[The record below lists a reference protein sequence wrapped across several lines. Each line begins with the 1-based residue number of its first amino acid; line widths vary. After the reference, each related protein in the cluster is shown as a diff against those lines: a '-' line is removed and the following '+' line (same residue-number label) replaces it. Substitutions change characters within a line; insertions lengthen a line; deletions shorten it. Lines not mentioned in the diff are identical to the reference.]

1 MSTRRKRTSKAI
13 SDDESVEYISSS
25 ERQSSSRRKTKA
37 KRSRSNT
44 DREEIYDVERMS
56 VDELDESEL
65 NDESTVTND
74 EEYEDLDN
82 DVVEEFARTRLKK
95 KKSAGSAIL
104 TAITVCLGGKAN
116 FTNRA
121 SNLKA
126 LIREGASVAQVV
138 LKLRNRGE
146 DAFQKD
152 IYGNS
157 IIIERRITSDGD
169 SRYKIKSDSGKV
181 ISQRREDLSI
191 ILDYMSIQ
199 VDNPINI
206 LTQDT
211 ARQFLHSSSP
221 QDKYTF
227 FMKGTELYQLKEDY
241 DFVRGSLDTTNEI
254 LKRKREI
261 LPELF
266 QEVKEVEVKLRDM
279 KKAYELE
286 AVVSSLK
293 NQLAWSFVK
302 EKEEDVAKHEKN
314 LQEAMNRLPSV
325 QDKLELEI
333 HNLEEIESQISELE
347 EKFNAHAETSLP
359 LQNRKVELIALIKNN
374 KVQIQEIRA
383 EKKEINESIK
393 SLKQNAEK
401 LQQKINTEIEK
412 LQENNEKKHEEKLEK
427 IRNAEQEREVQSKRL
442 DEFKIKIEEL
452 ESKSEQ
458 YERKKSLAEQQ
469 KQQASEEI
477 GQHELLLNQLNDQK
491 ANNMIVYGNSI
502 PAVLRDI
509 DRETRWRKKP
519 IGPLGLYVTLS
530 KPNWSEVLE
539 SVIGRTLNAFAV
551 RNYQDRS
558 LLSDI
563 LQRHNCASPIIISED
578 DEYDHTAGE
587 PDERFLT
594 VLRVLQINSPYIKR
608 IFINQNRIECTILV
622 ENRREADE
630 IMYNKGR
637 GFPHNVDSCYTI
649 EGYKVGHKGGG
660 FSTQAVRLYRGPSRF
675 IKDVQGQMRN
685 AQTKLNDAR
694 RLFTVHRNDLNNI
707 SNDLYNVKRELDSLK
722 SEYNTV
728 NRKIKSLDYRITS
741 LREELQEDVPAII
754 SGLEE
759 AKNEAL
765 QEIDMYKNQYLQL
778 ASKKVT
784 ITDEQR
790 PLVSELEQL
799 HDKLLEVSIEADTIS
814 KSMEEL
820 ASKKIGYQNDKS
832 HLQRK
837 LEMEQRKVDAIQTE
851 LEKSLKELE
860 DLSTQAQEY
869 CPERAEVTKSSFELD
884 REIQHIQDRLR
895 VRENE
900 CGTTIEQVMLEISTK
915 RDAYHQA
922 KSEID
927 HMDCFSKELG
937 ATLKKRLYK
946 WRSFLSFISV
956 QIDDQTLQQRS
967 NDKDPRSLSGGE
979 KSFSVICL
987 LLSLWEAMGC
997 PIRCLDEFDVFMD
1010 AVNRRISMRMM
1021 IETARE
1027 SDSTQYILIT
1037 PQDASSITPSPD
1049 VRIHRLHD
1057 PERGQRTID
1066 EMA

>member
-1 MSTRRKRTSKAI
+1 
-13 SDDESVEYISSS
+13 
-25 ERQSSSRRKTKA
+25 
-37 KRSRSNT
+37 
-44 DREEIYDVERMS
+44 
-56 VDELDESEL
+56 
-65 NDESTVTND
+65 
-74 EEYEDLDN
+74 YEDLDN

-95 KKSAGSAIL
+95 KKSAGATAESGVIDSIELINFMCHKFLKVSFGPKINFVTGHNGSGKSAIL

-895 VRENE
+895 V
-900 CGTTIEQVMLEISTK
+900 
-915 RDAYHQA
+915 
-922 KSEID
+922 
-927 HMDCFSKELG
+927 
-937 ATLKKRLYK
+937 
-946 WRSFLSFISV
+946 

-987 LLSLWEAMGC
+987 LFLGNLWEAMGC